1 MHMID
6 RRRVQNSFGRQAHLY
21 ENYAVVQRRVID
33 RFSGL
38 LKALDMRP
46 ESCLDVG
53 AGSGM
58 LLRSVREIYGDIL
71 AVGIDLSPGMTRVAQ
86 EKLGRS
92 SNFHMLA
99 GDAEHLPFIDAS
111 YDLLVSTS
119 TFQWLENLMPTF
131 SEAFRVLKPGGTFA
145 FSLFGEATLRELRS
159 SYRSAVKAAGRRDDH
174 THNFFSVQDVASAL
188 STAGFTASAVT
199 SEEEVE
205 VHRDVGELL
214 RSLKRIGAGNATPLK
229 QRGLQGRSLMQEMM
243 ARYHSEFGTTSGI
256 PATYEIIYGR
266 GRKPW

>member
-33 RFSGL
+33 RFSRI
-38 LKALDMRP
+38 LKMLELRP

-58 LLRSVREIYGDIL
+58 LLRSVREIYRDIFT
-71 AVGIDLSPGMTRVAQ
+71 VGIDLSPGMARVAL
-86 EKLGRS
+86 EKLGDS
-92 SNFHMLA
+92 QKVQLVA
-99 GDAEHLPFIDAS
+99 GDAEHLPFHGAS
-111 YDLLVSTS
+111 FDLVVSTS
-119 TFQWLENLMPTF
+119 TFQWLEDLMPTF

-174 THNFFSVQDVASAL
+174 THRFFSAQEVVSAL
-188 STAGFTASAVT
+188 AATGFAASAVT
-199 SEEEVE
+199 SEEDVE

-214 RSLKRIGAGNATPLK
+214 RSLKRIGAGNATSLK
-229 QRGLQGRSLMQEMM
+229 QRGLQGRSVMQEMM